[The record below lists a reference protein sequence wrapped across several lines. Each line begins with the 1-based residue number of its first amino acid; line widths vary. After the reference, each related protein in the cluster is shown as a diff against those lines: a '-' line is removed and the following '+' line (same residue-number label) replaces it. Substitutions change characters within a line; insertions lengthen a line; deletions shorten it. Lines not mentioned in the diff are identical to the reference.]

1 MQIIFFASTL
11 PFCDFQCLLLSW
23 IPSEHVTI
31 RSIFIIPL
39 IDEHSSLDVLLKEKR
54 KVGMKNAAFKNEIIP
69 VLDF

>member
-1 MQIIFFASTL
+1 MQIIFFVSTL